1 MLFICIQN
9 QIYMTYKTETVNTMH
24 QQQRMLKALAAHYG
38 IVSRACK
45 ATGISR
51 QTHYNWYSEN
61 EAYRERVDT
70 LKFECHEEFKDI
82 IMQAVIKKINEGN
95 TTIIALCFKA
105 ICLKDAETMER
116 LNPYKARI
124 QAAIKVVPHPQGV
137 NWANDPYT
145 QRVVREMKERNERE
159 EMERRR
165 DLKL

>member
-1 MLFICIQN
+1 MSE
-9 QIYMTYKTETVNTMH
+9 KSETINITQ

-70 LKFECHEEFKDI
+70 LKFECHEEFKDL
-82 IMQAVIKKINEGN
+82 IMQAVIKKIKEGN
-95 TTIIALCFKA
+95 TTIIALCFKTA
-105 ICLKDAETMER
+105 CAKDAECMER
-116 LNPYKARI
+116 LNPYKERI
-124 QAAIKVVPHPQGV
+124 TAAIKIVPHPQGV
-137 NWANDPYT
+137 NWADDPYT

-159 EMERRR
+159 ERELKR